1 MAMMKNNKR
10 YLVFGLMLLG
20 LFFLQDAMA
29 QCPMCKIAAESNMEN
44 GGESGNGLNQG
55 ILYMFAAPYLI
66 VGFISF
72 MWWKNRK
79 NYDGDDYIDL
89 LDE

>member
-1 MAMMKNNKR
+1 MFTINRKV
-10 YLVFGLMLLG
+10 LVWSLIFIGI
-20 LFFLQDAMA
+20 FFLQDAVA

-44 GGESGNGLNQG
+44 GGESGNGLNTG

-72 MWWKNRK
+72 MWWKNK
-79 NYDGDDYIDL
+79 KDYDNEDYVDL

>member
-1 MAMMKNNKR
+1 MNSLRKKI
-10 YLVFGLMLLG
+10 LVLALFVLG
-20 LFFLQDAMA
+20 MVFFQEVMA

-44 GGESGNGLNQG
+44 GGESGNGLNTG

-66 VGFISF
+66 VGFIAF
-72 MWWKNRK
+72 MWWRNKKNFD
-79 NYDGDDYIDL
+79 NGDYIDL

>member
-1 MAMMKNNKR
+1 M
-10 YLVFGLMLLG
+10 VVGLILIG
-20 LFFLQDAMA
+20 IFFLQDAIA

-44 GGESGNGLNQG
+44 GGESGRGLNHG

-66 VGFISF
+66 VGFIAF
-72 MWWKNRK
+72 MWWKNK
-79 NYDGDDYIDL
+79 KHFDQDDSIDL

>member
-1 MAMMKNNKR
+1 MFTINRKV
-10 YLVFGLMLLG
+10 LVWSLILIGI
-20 LFFLQDAMA
+20 FFLQDAVA

-44 GGESGNGLNQG
+44 GGESGNGLNTG

-72 MWWKNRK
+72 MWWKNK
-79 NYDGDDYIDL
+79 KDYDNEDYVDL

>member
-1 MAMMKNNKR
+1 MNKR
-10 YLVFGLMLLG
+10 IFVLVLIFIGV
-20 LFFLQDAMA
+20 FFLQDAVA

-44 GGESGNGLNQG
+44 GGESGSGLNTG

-66 VGFISF
+66 VGFISY
-72 MWWKNRK
+72 MWWKNKK
-79 NYDGDDYIDL
+79 NYDSDEYVDL